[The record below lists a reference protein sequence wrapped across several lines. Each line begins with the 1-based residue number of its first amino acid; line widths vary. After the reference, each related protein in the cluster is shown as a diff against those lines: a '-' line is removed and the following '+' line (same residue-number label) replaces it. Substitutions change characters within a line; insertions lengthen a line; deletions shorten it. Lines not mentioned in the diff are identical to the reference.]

1 VKVQIRLGLGF
12 LRREGEAKVD
22 WQDESKHHICL
33 VNIANL
39 SSGPTETMDEEVLH
53 VEAQPAIAPQPES
66 DNLTN
71 NASFTNN
78 TSLAHT
84 VASPAPTPAP
94 APSRPASRTP
104 VPPPVQREQR
114 EKKDSLK
121 KREAAAPTAN
131 NASTT
136 TSSSLGKRKAHQ
148 VHAYP
153 SPQRYNVPPPKA
165 QDFEAPKDDMMHV
178 HEPNPLWVPGEER
191 QLYKPIDLAENKKG
205 YRYQRA
211 IADPLFSHKQ
221 YYRNTSPKP
230 HGARLSFEDADKWM
244 HFTTNALMTTN
255 EKGWRMVRANVCAR
269 EGTLYYEVKIRKGV
283 PAEGPDPAAEGPQP
297 FVRFGWARR
306 EAPLD
311 APVGFDGYSYGIT
324 DMRFETMHRSRP
336 GKFFHPKKQAK
347 NKAKSLG
354 AGPTPVVLA
363 PEDQHVKEGDVIGM
377 EIQLPSLSLQ
387 QKVVSGVYNPAV
399 DVGDGFNDINAP
411 PIPGPDEQ
419 VPDVIRDRI
428 PVAYKGNSYFEI
440 IDHVQTRPME
450 VYSDRTT
457 NLTTLSTQPG
467 ATAGAGKDTIKQVP
481 NPNHEHAPLRTL
493 PHSAI
498 RVYKNGKPIGT
509 AFENLLAF
517 LPPASQP
524 SKQHGAREG
533 GFDDAMTGYF
543 PAISCFFG
551 GTAEVNFGD
560 GKTGFWAP
568 PAHIRNTKV
577 PVPVREHHDSTQDV
591 EMRDAPP
598 GSGGGGGGERG
609 RQQGWRPGKECR
621 PVGERYKEQVAEDVV
636 YDVIDE
642 VDFFV
647 QDGGYEGK
655 AGQGALDAGEGSGGR
670 QRSRLREE

>member
-1 VKVQIRLGLGF
+1 MEVKTLHT
-12 LRREGEAKVD
+12 K
-22 WQDESKHHICL
+22 
-33 VNIANL
+33 
-39 SSGPTETMDEEVLH
+39 MDEE
-53 VEAQPAIAPQPES
+53 AQAQHSSTGQHEMQPEPENTS
-66 DNLTN
+66 N
-71 NASFTNN
+71 NAS
-78 TSLAHT
+78 LAPPG
-84 VASPAPTPAP
+84 ALPAPAPTPAP

-104 VPPPVQREQR
+104 VPPPIQREQR

-121 KREAAAPTAN
+121 KRESAAPP
-131 NASTT
+131 TT
-136 TSSSLGKRKAHQ
+136 HTPTSNSSSLGKRKAHQ

-153 SPQRYNVPPPKA
+153 SPQRFNIPPPKA
-165 QDFEAPKDDMMHV
+165 QDFEAPKDDMMAE
-178 HEPNPLWVPGEER
+178 HEPNQFWVPGEER
-191 QLYKPIDLAENKKG
+191 QLYKPIDLAENKRG

-211 IADPLFSHKQ
+211 IADPVFTHKQ
-221 YYRNTSPKP
+221 YYRSTSPAP
-230 HGARLSFEDADKWM
+230 HGARLSFEDADRWM
-244 HFTTNALMTTN
+244 HFTTNALTTSN

-269 EGTLYYEVKIRKGV
+269 EGTLYYEVRVRRGV
-283 PAEGPDPAAEGPQP
+283 PLGGPDPTADGPQS

-336 GKFFHPKKQAK
+336 GKFFQPKKGK
-347 NKAKSLG
+347 NKSKVLG
-354 AGPTPVVLA
+354 GAPTPITLA

-387 QKVVSGVYNPAV
+387 QKIVTGVYNPAV
-399 DVGDGFNDINAP
+399 DIGDGFTASNAP
-411 PIPGPDEQ
+411 PVPGPDEQ

-440 IDHVQTRPME
+440 LDHVSTRPME

-457 NLTTLSTQPG
+457 NLTTLATQPG
-467 ATAGAGKDTIKQVP
+467 ASAGVGKDTIKQVP
-481 NPNHEHAPLRTL
+481 NPNHEQAPLRTL

-524 SKQHGAREG
+524 SKQQGAREG

-543 PAISCFFG
+543 PAVSCFFG
-551 GTAEVNFGD
+551 GTAEINFGD
-560 GKTGFWAP
+560 GKDGFWEP
-568 PAHIRNTKV
+568 PAHLRSTKV
-577 PVPVREHHDSTQDV
+577 PISVKQHRDSTQDI
-591 EMRDAPP
+591 EMHDAPTH
-598 GSGGGGGGERG
+598 GEQRG
-609 RQQGWRPGKECR
+609 RQGWRPGKECR
-621 PVGERYKEQVAEDVV
+621 PIGERYKEQVAEDIV
-636 YDVIDE
+636 YDIIDE

-655 AGQGALDAGEGSGGR
+655 AGPGALETEGDTR
-670 QRSRLREE
+670 ARSRLRED

>member
-1 VKVQIRLGLGF
+1 
-12 LRREGEAKVD
+12 
-22 WQDESKHHICL
+22 
-33 VNIANL
+33 
-39 SSGPTETMDEEVLH
+39 MDEEMPH
-53 VEAQPAIAPQPES
+53 ADAQPAIAPQPES
-66 DNLTN
+66 DNIPN
-71 NASFTNN
+71 NAS
-78 TSLAHT
+78 SARA

-121 KREAAAPTAN
+121 KREAAGPTTTNAPT
-131 NASTT
+131 T
-136 TSSSLGKRKAHQ
+136 SSLGKRKANQ

-153 SPQRYNVPPPKA
+153 SPQRYAIHPPKA
-165 QDFEAPKDDMMHV
+165 QDFEAPKDDMMAE
-178 HEPNPLWVPGEER
+178 HEPNPFYVPGEEK

-205 YRYQRA
+205 YRYVRA
-211 IADPLFSHKQ
+211 IADPLFLHKQ
-221 YYRNTSPKP
+221 HYRSTSPKP
-230 HGARLSFEDADKWM
+230 HGARLSFEDADRWM

-283 PAEGPDPAAEGPQP
+283 PAEGPDPDAEGPQP
-297 FVRFGWARR
+297 YVRFGWARR

-324 DMRFETMHRSRP
+324 DLRFDTMHRSRP
-336 GKFFHPKKQAK
+336 GKFFHPKKQVK
-347 NKAKSLG
+347 NKAKALG

-377 EIQLPSLSLQ
+377 EIQLPSLALQ

-399 DVGDGFNDINAP
+399 DVGDGFNDISLP

-419 VPDVIRDRI
+419 VPDIIRDRI

-440 IDHVQTRPME
+440 LDHVQTKPME

-457 NLTTLSTQPG
+457 NLTTLATQPG

-509 AFENLLAF
+509 A
-517 LPPASQP
+517 
-524 SKQHGAREG
+524 SK
-533 GFDDAMTGYF
+533 T
-543 PAISCFFG
+543 S
-551 GTAEVNFGD
+551 
-560 GKTGFWAP
+560 
-568 PAHIRNTKV
+568 
-577 PVPVREHHDSTQDV
+577 
-591 EMRDAPP
+591 
-598 GSGGGGGGERG
+598 
-609 RQQGWRPGKECR
+609 
-621 PVGERYKEQVAEDVV
+621 
-636 YDVIDE
+636 
-642 VDFFV
+642 
-647 QDGGYEGK
+647 
-655 AGQGALDAGEGSGGR
+655 
-670 QRSRLREE
+670 